1 MDQSVSQAQEIFSE
15 TQGCVLLAG
24 PTASGKSALAISI
37 ARAFDGVIIN
47 ADSMQVYSGL
57 RVITARPDEEEE
69 AEAPHRLYGVLD
81 PGDYCSAARWRDMAL
96 EEIARCHAQ
105 GKLPI
110 LVGGTGLYFEILTN
124 GIAEIPPISE
134 TLREELR
141 DLQRREGNDIIHARL
156 AEQDPEMA
164 EKLNV
169 GDTQRLLR
177 ALEVVEQ
184 TGIPLGTWH
193 KKAPEGPVL
202 SCPRLWL
209 ALTPDREWL
218 YERCNR
224 RLDQMIR
231 DGGAIEE
238 VKAVLAR
245 NLDPA
250 LPAMKA
256 LGVPE
261 IADFLAS
268 RLSEDEMMET
278 IKRQTRRY
286 AKRQMTWVRNKM
298 SEAKCSS
305 AQDLESLKG
314 DFFPFIRQFLL
325 TMGN

>member
-1 MDQSVSQAQEIFSE
+1 MIR
-15 TQGCVLLAG
+15 GR
-24 PTASGKSALAISI
+24 
-37 ARAFDGVIIN
+37 ARACYG
-47 ADSMQVYSGL
+47 ADMRSPLIGALCLSLAASLLLGPVLARL
-57 RVITARPDEEEE
+57 RR
-69 AEAPHRLYGVLD
+69 EAPGI
-81 PGDYCSAARWRDMAL
+81 
-96 EEIARCHAQ
+96 EID
-105 GKLPI
+105 
-110 LVGGTGLYFEILTN
+110 LVVSN
-124 GIAEIPPISE
+124 QA
-134 TLREELR
+134 R

-325 TMGN
+325 TLGN